1 METLQQQQ
9 EYILVCSFSRQEKH
23 DRMKRLKRLTE
34 LECAMCE
41 SIGET
46 PQLTAKWQSQTLP
59 SEEQLV
65 SFRKRI
71 EELEETKVLPVSV

>member
-1 METLQQQQ
+1 M
-9 EYILVCSFSRQEKH
+9 ILGSFSHQEKH

-41 SIGET
+41 SIGE
-46 PQLTAKWQSQTLP
+46 PPHLTAKWQSQAEP

-65 SFRKRI
+65 SYRKRI
-71 EELEETKVLPVSV
+71 EELEETKVLPGSVQTGESQWTT